1 MTDIKLSRRMQA
13 VADMVAAGC
22 CVDVE
27 DSVSSCGCTVAD
39 IGCDHAFVSIYL
51 KSKGIAGK
59 VIAMDVRKGPLD
71 IARSNIASYGLSEYI
86 DVRLSDGFAALAPGE
101 ADIAVI
107 AGMGGLLMV
116 DILKRGSVHTECGIE
131 LVLQPQSE
139 PDKLRLYLDE
149 IGYDIVDEVFLQE
162 DGKYY
167 TVIRAVKRCRGN
179 NNNSADDKTA
189 VLDDVKKEA
198 QLLYGPV
205 LLKKKDTLLRKYI
218 EGQLEKNH
226 ELRDRLGASPT
237 PKSASRIEEL
247 KKEEE
252 IMLCA
257 LRKQR

>member
-22 CVDVE
+22 CVDVG

-149 IGYDIVDEVFLQE
+149 IGYDIVDEVFLME

-167 TVIRAVKRCRGN
+167 TVIRAVKLCRD
-179 NNNSADDKTA
+179 SDAACDEA
-189 VLDDVKKEA
+189 VSLNDVEIKA
-198 QLLYGPV
+198 QLIYGPV
-205 LLKKKDTLLRKYI
+205 LLKKKDRLLRKYI

-252 IMLCA
+252 IMLWA
-257 LRKQR
+257 LREQR